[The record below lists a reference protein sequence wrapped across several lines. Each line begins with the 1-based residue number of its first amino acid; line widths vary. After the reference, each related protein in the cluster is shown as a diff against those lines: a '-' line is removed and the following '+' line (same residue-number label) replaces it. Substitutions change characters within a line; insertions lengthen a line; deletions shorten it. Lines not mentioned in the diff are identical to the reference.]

1 MLDVLS
7 TAPNEKLPEQTT
19 TNDTARWAHMSNV
32 EDKRMSGKNKEDF
45 KFEQGLSHTQTR
57 TQYSRAMFSLLIV
70 SVLQLRQHA
79 VLFLIYKISV

>member
-1 MLDVLS
+1 MFDALS

-19 TNDTARWAHMSNV
+19 TNDAARWAHMSNV
-32 EDKRMSGKNKEDF
+32 EDKRMSGKNKENF
-45 KFEQGLSHTQTR
+45 KFEPGLSH